1 MEEPSANIFDI
12 QKFSIHDGPGIRT
25 TVFFKG
31 CPLHCLWCHNPES
44 HTAAP
49 ELFFTAEKCT
59 GCGTCIRVCPAGAHA
74 LTPAGLHTL
83 DRSRCTRCGR
93 CAEQC
98 PAEALA
104 LCGRTMQLS
113 EVLSEVRKDRAFYE
127 NSGGGMTLSGGE
139 PMAQFPFVRA
149 LCEAAKNAPGIPH
162 IALETCGF
170 APEAQFRE
178 LLPWVDLFLFDIK
191 TLLPEKH
198 LRYTGVPLAPILDTL
213 RFLDQAGATLA
224 LRCPLIPGLNDT
236 EEELQRIAGL
246 ADGLSHAQSI
256 DLEPYHPLGEAKSVR
271 LGRTPAYTAPF
282 PPRDYAQRIR
292 AWLQPRT
299 RLPVR
304 LA

>member
-1 MEEPSANIFDI
+1 MGLGEAVGLEDGAFVEGRMVALLRALGADYVLDTNFAADLTIKALEKSGLTAVYEPDGQFGFSLSTITSPFD
-12 QKFSIHDGPGIRT
+12 GRT
-25 TVFFKG
+25 LG
-31 CPLHCLWCHNPES
+31 WDD
-44 HTAAP
+44 A
-49 ELFFTAEKCT
+49 T
-59 GCGTCIRVCPAGAHA
+59 GCYWQLFVNGEVSEHGA
-74 LTPAGLHTL
+74 
-83 DRSRCTRCGR
+83 S
-93 CAEQC
+93 
-98 PAEALA
+98 
-104 LCGRTMQLS
+104 S

-149 LCEAAKNAPGIPH
+149 LCEAAKSAPGIPH

-191 TLLPEKH
+191 TLVPEKH
-198 LRYTGVPLAPILDTL
+198 LRCTGVPLAPILDTL

-246 ADGLSHAQSI
+246 ADGLSHAQSV